1 MLKSLYPNKGFYM
14 ASNYWMFVETT
25 ENAQITREKGYS
37 IFGMS
42 PKYKKRA
49 QRMQPNDRVLF
60 YEKSEMIWTASA
72 TISSKYFED
81 TSEIWPTEGNP
92 DEYKIRINLKPN
104 YILDQSEFI
113 QGLQVGASLEYVK
126 KWAPEK
132 WPLAFWDTLH
142 LLPQRDFK
150 YLEDEMRRIKTGIK
164 ADAIIDRNKK
174 PRIKRVQNE

>member
-1 MLKSLYPNKGFYM
+1 MS
-14 ASNYWMFVETT
+14 SNYWMFVETS
-25 ENAQITREKGYS
+25 ENAQITRNKGYS

-60 YEKSEMIWTASA
+60 YERSKMIWTASA

-81 TSEIWPTEGNP
+81 TSEIWPIIENP
-92 DEYKIRINLKPN
+92 EDYKIRINLKPN
-104 YILDQSEFI
+104 YILDESESI
-113 QGLQVGASLEYVK
+113 KGLQVGASLEYVK

-164 ADAIIDRNKK
+164 ADAIIDRSKK
-174 PRIKRVQNE
+174 TKNRRNSNERSQS

>member
-1 MLKSLYPNKGFYM
+1 
-14 ASNYWMFVETT
+14 
-25 ENAQITREKGYS
+25 
-37 IFGMS
+37 
-42 PKYKKRA
+42 
-49 QRMQPNDRVLF
+49 
-60 YEKSEMIWTASA
+60 MIWTASA

-81 TSEIWPTEGNP
+81 TSEIWPTKGNP
-92 DEYKIRINLKPN
+92 NEYKIRINLKPN

-164 ADAIIDRNKK
+164 ADAIIERNKK
-174 PRIKRVQNE
+174 PRTKRVQNE